1 MGMGVKEKDVS
12 NRDRVRSVLVSFNG
26 QKYDVNVLKD
36 ELLWILIEEDPASE
50 VGSKVIRFTIK
61 SNSSTACFESADLRF
76 VNIPLTNFIAPDSN
90 YAGYL
95 KAFRVGGSLSITGL
109 IHSKYL
115 KFESHPPQEAFY
127 SKLKQECTCKSDED

>member
-90 YAGYL
+90 YAG
-95 KAFRVGGSLSITGL
+95 
-109 IHSKYL
+109 
-115 KFESHPPQEAFY
+115 
-127 SKLKQECTCKSDED
+127 